1 CVGCSLLANLACCI
15 FHCVLHRT
23 VMCDAFQLQYRNSF
37 IEVEEVCGP
46 HSPLRAKSAP
56 PCESRGLVMATEV
69 AQQDADVRTYLH
81 ALARNLQADEGQTE
95 EVDLQGMPSL
105 GSIGHPEV
113 CRRPCIYFSA
123 GHCELGE
130 ACNYCHVAH
139 TDKAPKLDKRQRL
152 LLQAM
157 DSQQMMA
164 LIFPFCSSRVEQA
177 GLQHTEEVLGLLQE
191 QATALP

>member
-37 IEVEEVCGP
+37 IEVEE
-46 HSPLRAKSAP
+46 
-56 PCESRGLVMATEV
+56 
-69 AQQDADVRTYLH
+69 DADVRTYLH